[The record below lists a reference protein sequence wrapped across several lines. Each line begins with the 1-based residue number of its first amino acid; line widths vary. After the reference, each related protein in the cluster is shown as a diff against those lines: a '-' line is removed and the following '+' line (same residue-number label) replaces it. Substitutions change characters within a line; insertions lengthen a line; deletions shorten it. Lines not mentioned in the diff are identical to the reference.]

1 MSAEVDKD
9 YPITRRVD
17 ARGLSCPLPLLKA
30 KQALNRLQPGEVLQV
45 LATDAGSVRDFKA
58 FTDQSGDLLLYSSE
72 ESGEE
77 SGENPAEPF
86 GENPDYF
93 RYLICKAGA

>member
-1 MSAEVDKD
+1 MSVEVDRD
-9 YPITRRVD
+9 YPITQRVD

-58 FTDQSGDLLLYSSE
+58 FTDQSGDLLLH
-72 ESGEE
+72 SGEE
-77 SGENPAEPF
+77 PGEEPGEPAAEQP
-86 GENPDYF
+86 GKQPEQF
-93 RYLICKAGA
+93 RYLIRKAGA